1 MSIGKALVAAAVLAL
16 AAPATTA
23 FAHDDDNYYNQHRR
37 DHRAHYGFHRD
48 VNGAHRRAHEQGF
61 YSGWEHR
68 AYHRAL
74 RDLHGEFHEDHPGT
88 RHDHYTWQRY
98 RYGNQYGYQNQ
109 YRYTNQYGYRN
120 RYYYGYGN

>member
-23 FAHDDDNYYNQHRR
+23 FSHDDDNYYNRHQR

-48 VNGAHRRAHEQGF
+48 VNEAHQRAHEQGF
-61 YSGWEHR
+61 DSRWEHR
-68 AYHRAL
+68 AYHRGL
-74 RDLHGEFHEDHPGT
+74 RNLHGEFHEDHPGT

-98 RYGNQYGYQNQ
+98 RYGNRYGYQYGYA
-109 YRYTNQYGYRN
+109 NQYGYRN